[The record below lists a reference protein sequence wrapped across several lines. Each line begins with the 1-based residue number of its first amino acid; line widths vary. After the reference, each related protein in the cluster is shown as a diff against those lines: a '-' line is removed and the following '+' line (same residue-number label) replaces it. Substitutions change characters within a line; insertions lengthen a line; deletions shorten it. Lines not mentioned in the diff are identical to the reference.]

1 MKCPAAKNE
10 ALASACQRA
19 LVAGAKSE
27 GAGTRQQLR
36 AAARRFV
43 RRHRRDAG
51 YLAFVLR
58 SVAASSA
65 LAVALLGLGA
75 EPAHAKATL
84 FAAQTGAANP
94 LDGQDVGRLSIPAL
108 GDLDG
113 DGDLDLVAGELY
125 GTFRYFK
132 NTGSAANPAF
142 TAQTGAANP
151 LNGQDVG
158 YGSAPAL
165 GDLDGDGDL
174 DLVAGESNGTF
185 RYFKNTGSA
194 TSPAFTAQTGAANP
208 LNGQDVG
215 DSAVVALG
223 DLDGDGDLDLVA
235 GGYDGFFHYFEN
247 TGSATSPAF
256 AERTG
261 AANPLNGRDVGIY
274 SAPVVGDLDGDGDLD
289 LVAGEEYGTFRYFEN
304 TGSATS
310 PAFVQRTAAA
320 NPLNGQD
327 VGSFPTPA
335 LGDLDG
341 DGDLDLVS
349 GENNGAFFYFVNLA
363 GTLVPQNGAANPLN
377 GQSLGFDS
385 SPALGDLDG
394 DGDPDLVAGWA
405 YGEFFYFKNTGS
417 AANPAFVLQTGAA
430 NPLNG
435 QDVGSTSMPALGDLD
450 HDGDLDLV
458 AGDLN
463 GTFSYFKNTGSAASP
478 AFVLQTG
485 AANPLNGQDV
495 GSRAAPAL
503 GDLDGDGDL
512 DLVVGSSS
520 GVFAYFKNTG
530 SAASPAFVLQTGAAN
545 PLNGQD
551 VGQYST
557 PALADLDGDGDLDL
571 VAGRQYGVFRYFEN
585 TGSKT
590 NPAFVQRTG
599 AANPLSGQD
608 AGYLSTAALGDLD
621 ADGDLDLVAGDMSG
635 AFFYFENA
643 IVKPALSA
651 SERIGASNP
660 LNGQDVG
667 TFSLPALG
675 DLDGDGDLDLVAGE
689 AYGTFRYFKNTGT
702 AASPAFVQMTG
713 AANPL
718 DGQNT
723 GFFPTPALGDLDG
736 DGDLDLVA
744 GEGYGTFRYFENT
757 GSATS
762 PAFAE
767 RTGAA
772 NPLNGADVGNHSAP
786 VLGDL
791 DGDGD
796 LDFVAGEEFG
806 TFRYF
811 ENTGSATTPAF
822 VQRTGAANPL
832 DGQDA
837 GYLSTAALGDL
848 DRDGDL
854 DLVAGESNGT
864 VRYFENSG
872 SATNPAFMVQTGA
885 ANPFD
890 GDDVGTGSAPALGNL
905 DGDGDLDL
913 VVGGDNG
920 AFRTWYLPEPGR
932 GVLLGAGL
940 ALLERLRRRRASHRC
955 PRTTDRTG
963 NGRAT
968 G

>member
-174 DLVAGESNGTF
+174 DLVAG
-185 RYFKNTGSA
+185 
-194 TSPAFTAQTGAANP
+194 
-208 LNGQDVG
+208 
-215 DSAVVALG
+215 
-223 DLDGDGDLDLVA
+223 
-235 GGYDGFFHYFEN
+235 GYDGFFH
-247 TGSATSPAF
+247 
-256 AERTG
+256 
-261 AANPLNGRDVGIY
+261 
-274 SAPVVGDLDGDGDLD
+274 
-289 LVAGEEYGTFRYFEN
+289 
-304 TGSATS
+304 
-310 PAFVQRTAAA
+310 
-320 NPLNGQD
+320 
-327 VGSFPTPA
+327 
-335 LGDLDG
+335 
-341 DGDLDLVS
+341 
-349 GENNGAFFYFVNLA
+349 
-363 GTLVPQNGAANPLN
+363 
-377 GQSLGFDS
+377 
-385 SPALGDLDG
+385 
-394 DGDPDLVAGWA
+394 
-405 YGEFFYFKNTGS
+405 
-417 AANPAFVLQTGAA
+417 
-430 NPLNG
+430 
-435 QDVGSTSMPALGDLD
+435 
-450 HDGDLDLV
+450 
-458 AGDLN
+458 
-463 GTFSYFKNTGSAASP
+463 
-478 AFVLQTG
+478 
-485 AANPLNGQDV
+485 
-495 GSRAAPAL
+495 
-503 GDLDGDGDL
+503 
-512 DLVVGSSS
+512 
-520 GVFAYFKNTG
+520 
-530 SAASPAFVLQTGAAN
+530 
-545 PLNGQD
+545 
-551 VGQYST
+551 
-557 PALADLDGDGDLDL
+557 
-571 VAGRQYGVFRYFEN
+571 
-585 TGSKT
+585 
-590 NPAFVQRTG
+590 
-599 AANPLSGQD
+599 
-608 AGYLSTAALGDLD
+608 
-621 ADGDLDLVAGDMSG
+621 
-635 AFFYFENA
+635 
-643 IVKPALSA
+643 
-651 SERIGASNP
+651 
-660 LNGQDVG
+660 
-667 TFSLPALG
+667 
-675 DLDGDGDLDLVAGE
+675 
-689 AYGTFRYFKNTGT
+689 
-702 AASPAFVQMTG
+702 
-713 AANPL
+713 
-718 DGQNT
+718 
-723 GFFPTPALGDLDG
+723 
-736 DGDLDLVA
+736 
-744 GEGYGTFRYFENT
+744 YFENT

-796 LDFVAGEEFG
+796 LDFVAGEEYG